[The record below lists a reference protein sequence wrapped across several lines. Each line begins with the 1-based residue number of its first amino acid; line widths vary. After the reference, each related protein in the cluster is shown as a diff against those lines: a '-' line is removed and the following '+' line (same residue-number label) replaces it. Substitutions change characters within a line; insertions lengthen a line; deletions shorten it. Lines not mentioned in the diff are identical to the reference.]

1 MIDNLVHLD
10 RELLIFL
17 NNLGSESFDGFWLTI
32 TKQFTWTPLFVL
44 ILILVFKEL
53 GVKKGLFTF
62 LFIIIL
68 VAFSDQFTN
77 LVKNSVERLRPCNT
91 EDLQAYLRQFSYK
104 PRGYSFWSGHASL
117 STTFTMFVVLL
128 FRKKIKFIYL
138 LFLFPLIFGFS
149 RIYLGVHYPIDVLVG
164 YMSGIILGTIFYQLY
179 KMLYISV
186 FKEVYKY

>member
-44 ILILVFKEL
+44 ILLLVFKEL

-91 EDLQAYLRQFSYK
+91 GDLQAYLRQFSYK

-164 YMSGIILGTIFYQLY
+164 YISGIILGTIFYQLY
-179 KMLYISV
+179 KMLYASV
-186 FKEVYKY
+186 FKEAYK